1 MKEAKTEKEN
11 RDAAYS
17 TGKHI
22 LTSLEF
28 GFRSLAKKVLE
39 KTDKTS
45 EDTAEPSAET
55 EAPETGTPETG
66 TSEISD
72 QPAKDTPLTS
82 WLKKKREQNLVD
94 LKAAETSLNTMNNAH
109 ADRKE
114 ANDNYKKA
122 KEEYEQA
129 QALKQKA
136 DTYAQNVSSYETQYA
151 DNPAPVTAAPSGS
164 SSGQGEAN
172 GEVGSHTFVK
182 AEDHEPEIK
191 GLKKQQADPQ
201 TPKGLSV
208 AQQDT
213 KTARDQNQART
224 EQNDAQD
231 TRLRAEDKAAQA
243 SAKLGVRDE
252 QLRQAELDQEDAKQK
267 TTDLNERAQAI
278 DQNLEGGGFGE
289 TERLKNTPARRAV
302 PDGGETLSVP
312 DAEMALTN
320 ATQARKDN
328 TTKIIEQTKAL
339 EELKR
344 IQGQAQSDYDTSK
357 EKTGSLKNEL
367 RPLRVQQAAAA
378 LREKRAQDAI
388 TDLEDPDAASE
399 AQLKELES
407 ASGALDKINGQIQE
421 LELEITNA
429 EAKEKG
435 LKTALSTAS
444 DNVTTANDSLNSL
457 KDNRDPLYTT
467 EAEAQ
472 SALSKAKQREES
484 QASANDADALDI
496 DPLYRGESTKRQNAA
511 QSRSKKMKNEVKLR
525 EMMARFDPRPWW
537 AGFQQGRAKEA
548 SDQAQEHL
556 SKLPPREASPAEEQQ
571 PTDEASPR

>member
-1 MKEAKTEKEN
+1 
-11 RDAAYS
+11 
-17 TGKHI
+17 
-22 LTSLEF
+22 
-28 GFRSLAKKVLE
+28 
-39 KTDKTS
+39 
-45 EDTAEPSAET
+45 
-55 EAPETGTPETG
+55 
-66 TSEISD
+66 
-72 QPAKDTPLTS
+72 
-82 WLKKKREQNLVD
+82 
-94 LKAAETSLNTMNNAH
+94 MNNAH